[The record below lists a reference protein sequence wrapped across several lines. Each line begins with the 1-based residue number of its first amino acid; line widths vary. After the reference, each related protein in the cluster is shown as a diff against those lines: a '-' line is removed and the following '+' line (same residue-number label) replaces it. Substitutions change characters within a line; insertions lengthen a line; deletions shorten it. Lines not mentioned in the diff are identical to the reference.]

1 MTVSKPMMA
10 RILNKDREKFKEI
23 SEKLIALFPDQRG
36 SYTQSNLIKE
46 QLRKMYHIE
55 KTKSN

>member
-1 MTVSKPMMA
+1 MMA